1 MKMPSTKTLL
11 VLASFGFAI
20 MTFFATLALIATFS
34 LLGIEEIPEEFRA
47 ANQIS
52 LGAVIA
58 SMTAMV
64 THLLEAD

>member
-1 MKMPSTKTLL
+1 MKIPSTKTLL
-11 VLASFGFAI
+11 VLGSFGFAI
-20 MTFFATLALIATFS
+20 TTFFATLGLIAAFA
-34 LLGIEEIPEEFRA
+34 LLGNDIPEEFRS

-64 THLLEAD
+64 THLLKAD